1 MPFLPYREPILLNG
15 TTELLNAIKEE
26 KLSKVM
32 FVSDKNLRCLKI
44 TSEIETLLSS
54 KIELV
59 IFDGVDKNPTTENV
73 ESAVKIYEQNECD
86 GIVAIGGGSVLD
98 CAKAIGA
105 CVVCKSKTI
114 KDMKGLLRINKRTP
128 TLIAIPTTAGTG
140 SEATLSAVISD
151 SENGTKFVIND
162 FDLIP
167 EYALLDEKLTISLP
181 KAITATSGMDALTH
195 AIEAYIGRSTT
206 KLTRECSLNAIKLIF
221 ENLEKAYRNGNNL
234 EARKNLLTASYL
246 AGVSFSRSY
255 VGYVHAISHSL
266 GIKYGVAHDHSN
278 AVILPVLLRFY
289 GKKIYKKLWKIA
301 VYCGLIDRNIPY
313 EDGAKTVIEK
323 IEKMNTNLKVKSNLT
338 CIKENDIP
346 KLAKIAA
353 KEANPLYPV
362 PVLYSAKNLEKV
374 YHILKIK
381 A

>member
-1 MPFLPYREPILLNG
+1 M
-15 TTELLNAIKEE
+15 
-26 KLSKVM
+26 
-32 FVSDKNLRCLKI
+32 
-44 TSEIETLLSS
+44 
-54 KIELV
+54 
-59 IFDGVDKNPTTENV
+59 
-73 ESAVKIYEQNECD
+73 KIYEQNECD

-181 KAITATSGMDALTH
+181 KTITATSGMDALTH

-234 EARKNLLTASYL
+234 ESRKNLLTASYL

-301 VYCGLIDRNIPY
+301 VYCGLIDRNMLY
-313 EDGAKTVIEK
+313 EDGAKAVIEK